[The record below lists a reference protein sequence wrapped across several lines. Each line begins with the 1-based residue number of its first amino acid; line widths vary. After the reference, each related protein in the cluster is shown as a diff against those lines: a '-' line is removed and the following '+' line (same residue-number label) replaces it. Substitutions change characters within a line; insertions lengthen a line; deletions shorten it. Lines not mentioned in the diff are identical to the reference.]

1 MPEYPIFLFVRSFTS
16 FIFSCARR
24 ETGAILTLLPAY
36 PYTSEQLLNQV
47 RRGLAVRDFT
57 TAVLEQIAAH
67 DPKAKG
73 ANPKSFMDLR
83 FIKQLEES
91 GFIKGL
97 YPKG

>member
-1 MPEYPIFLFVRSFTS
+1 
-16 FIFSCARR
+16 
-24 ETGAILTLLPAY
+24 
-36 PYTSEQLLNQV
+36 
-47 RRGLAVRDFT
+47 VRDFT

-83 FIKQLEES
+83 FVKQLEES